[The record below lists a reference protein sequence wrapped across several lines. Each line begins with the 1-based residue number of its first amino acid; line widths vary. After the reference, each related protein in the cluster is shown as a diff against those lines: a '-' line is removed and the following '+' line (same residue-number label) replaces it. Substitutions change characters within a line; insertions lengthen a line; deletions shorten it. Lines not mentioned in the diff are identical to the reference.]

1 MNKIYTQI
9 LIFSCIL
16 IEVAL
21 FFKISTTTHLIT
33 EQLLISIAIVVM
45 LLVIKLIHHLS
56 NTTFINE

>member
-1 MNKIYTQI
+1 MNKIYTQL

-45 LLVIKLIHHLS
+45 LLVIKLILHLS
-56 NTTFINE
+56 NTTFKNE

>member
-1 MNKIYTQI
+1 MNKIYTQL

-56 NTTFINE
+56 NTTFKNE

>member
-56 NTTFINE
+56 NTTFKNE